1 MSDWREKYSAEQLDL
16 MEIVGYK
23 LATGRIDEVDARID
37 LQKLGFEP
45 VDAEEYIDEVIEGPR
60 K

>member
-1 MSDWREKYSAEQLDL
+1 MTDWREKYSAEQLDL